1 MKIPV
6 RALLKARR
14 QALRKASPRVRDAA
28 RHKVKVLELVQVLR
42 RKQRRIA

>member
-14 QALRKASPRVRDAA
+14 QALRKADPKSRDKA

-42 RKQRRIA
+42 KRGRA